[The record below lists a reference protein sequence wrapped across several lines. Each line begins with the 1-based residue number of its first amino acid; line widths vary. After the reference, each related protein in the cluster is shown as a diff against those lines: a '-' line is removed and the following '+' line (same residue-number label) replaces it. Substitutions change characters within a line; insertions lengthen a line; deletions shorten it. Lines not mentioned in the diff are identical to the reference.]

1 MLEKLKI
8 ANKSAVWISLSVILG
23 FPIAG
28 CAQLVPQAK
37 PKPATVVKPKA
48 TPVDDIGSNAGPA
61 EVAQDQNAG
70 VRFGRGELGVLS
82 FAVQLP
88 RGWGEGSLT
97 KVAERLKFDGNDLE
111 PVFAFENQ
119 AGGVL
124 FGTWRD
130 FKAGQIFTAQALA
143 SDVPGMPS
151 DWGISKNDVLSTAD
165 TNARFEYAVL
175 KAVGMGDGINFSPS
189 GARRTVSLWIDIP
202 VAYQDKGDTRSGL
215 ASVYYR
221 GPVESYPDAKALID
235 TILNGMNATQVTL
248 ISVAEFKN
256 RMAFKQAVP
265 PPKPAANSAVPAPV
279 PAQKVEVINSNSMSK
294 EIKQKIVNKLENV
307 KRQFREKEILE
318 ENIKREMREIETLI
332 AL

>member
-1 MLEKLKI
+1 MLEKFKI
-8 ANKSAVWISLSVILG
+8 ANKSTASIALSVILG

-37 PKPATVVKPKA
+37 PKPAAVVKPKA
-48 TPVDDIGSNAGPA
+48 APLENVGSSAGPID
-61 EVAQDQNAG
+61 VAQDQDAG
-70 VRFGRGELGVLS
+70 VRFGRGTLGVLS
-82 FAVQLP
+82 FVVQLP

-130 FKAGQIFTAQALA
+130 FKVGQIFTAQALA

-151 DWGISKNDVLSTAD
+151 DWGISRSDIVSAPD
-165 TNARFEYAVL
+165 TNGRFDYAVL
-175 KAVGMGDGINFSPS
+175 RAVGMGDGINFSPS
-189 GARRTVSLWIDIP
+189 GAKRTVSLWIDIP

-221 GPVESYPDAKALID
+221 GPVDSYPDAKALID
-235 TILNGMNATQVTL
+235 TVLNGMNATQVTL
-248 ISVAEFKN
+248 ISVAEFKT
-256 RMAFKQAVP
+256 RMASKQAVVL
-265 PPKPAANSAVPAPV
+265 PKPAPAVGASV
-279 PAQKVEVINSNSMSK
+279 STAAQKVEPGNPSVNSK
-294 EIKQKIVNKLENV
+294 EIKQKITDQMEIIE
-307 KRQFREKEILE
+307 RATKEI
-318 ENIKREMREIETLI
+318 KRLNGM
-332 AL
+332 